1 MFLAKI
7 YITLKAGVN
16 DPQGL
21 TIRGGL
27 HQLGFDTVA
36 DVRAGKYMEVRL
48 DQQDRQE
55 ASDRVAEMCD
65 QLLANPIIE
74 EFRFELE
81 PVEPT
86 SS

>member
-7 YITLKAGVN
+7 YITLKPGVN

-48 DQQDRQE
+48 DEPEREE
-55 ASDRVAEMCD
+55 AELRVAEMCD

-81 PVEPT
+81 AAGD
-86 SS
+86 